1 MRWSRDTTSRFYDEV
16 ATCRERC
23 ISARR
28 LPPNK
33 PFPLGER
40 CAGHF
45 DPARSTPTDHRM
57 PIPLQEAK
65 LRLTGPAMRAARTVD
80 LDARPSFGVRVAAPL
95 KTGHRDRTE
104 VDMRFGDLLVEA
116 KLTESDFQS
125 CPVPLVERYR
135 DFEEVFDTGKLPRST
150 EGYVS
155 YQLLRNVLAAH
166 AANAR
171 FCVLADAR
179 RPDLREQWFAVMRC
193 IQNYELRLRG
203 QMLTWQEIAMDLPVD
218 LRRWLGAKYGIF
230 APGTEPQLDASEW
243 YW

>member
-1 MRWSRDTTSRFYDEV
+1 M
-16 ATCRERC
+16 
-23 ISARR
+23 
-28 LPPNK
+28 
-33 PFPLGER
+33 
-40 CAGHF
+40 
-45 DPARSTPTDHRM
+45 
-57 PIPLQEAK
+57 
-65 LRLTGPAMRAARTVD
+65 
-80 LDARPSFGVRVAAPL
+80 

-125 CPVPLVERYR
+125 CPVALVERYR
-135 DFEEVFDTGKLPRST
+135 DFEEVFNARELPRSV
-150 EGYVS
+150 EGYLS

-179 RPDLREQWFAVMRC
+179 RPDLREQWYAVMRC
-193 IQNYELRLRG
+193 VRTYDLRLRC
-203 QMLTWQEIAMDLPVD
+203 QMLMWQEVVGALQIDLQ
-218 LRRWLGAKYGIF
+218 RWLGAKYGIF